1 MSIRIIKAG
10 IHDSVQD
17 KGRLGYQHLGI
28 NPGGVMD
35 HFAAQLANAILGKEF
50 NDPVLELHFPA
61 SKIRFEHNNIIC
73 ISGANFSPCI
83 DDVPVELN
91 HPLFVKSNSVL
102 EFKKRVSGTW
112 CYIAFFKPL
121 VTDKWLN
128 SYSTHTKVVAGGKE
142 GRLLKTGDVINV
154 NSEIN
159 TSRHFTWKIPPHNF
173 FAKEIEFITGSEWN
187 YLSDESQYNFEHC
200 FFCITSSSDRM
211 GYRLSGV
218 ALDAIQKQ
226 ELLSSAVSMG
236 TVQLLPNGQ
245 VIVLMADHQTTGGY
259 PKIAHVV
266 SSSLSLLAQKS
277 IQDIID
283 FKLISL
289 QEAEEKYIKQQRY
302 LHHIQE
308 ECKERMNS
316 LGIVES

>member
-1 MSIRIIKAG
+1 MSIKIIKAG
-10 IHDSVQD
+10 IFDSVQD

-35 HFAAQLANAILGKEF
+35 GFSAQLANAILGKEF
-50 NDPVLELHFPA
+50 TGPILELHFPA
-61 SKIRFEHNNIIC
+61 SKIKFTKGNIIS
-73 ISGANFSPCI
+73 ISGADFSPSI
-83 DDVPVELN
+83 DGVPVELN
-91 HPLFVKSNSVL
+91 HPLIVKNNSVL
-102 EFKKRVSGTW
+102 EFKKRITGTW

-121 VTDKWLN
+121 NINKWLG
-128 SYSTHTKVVAGGKE
+128 SYSTHLKVAAGGNK
-142 GRLLKTGDVINV
+142 GRLLETGDVIEV
-154 NSEIN
+154 NGEIN
-159 TSRHFTWKIPPHNF
+159 TSLHLNWKTKTTDF
-173 FAKEIEFITGSEWN
+173 SSKEVEFITGSEWN
-187 YLSDESQYNFEHC
+187 YLSDESKFNFEHC

-218 ALDAIQKQ
+218 TLDAVQKQ

-245 VIVLMADHQTTGGY
+245 LIVLMADHQTTGGY
-259 PKIAHVV
+259 PKVAHVV

-289 QEAEEKYIKQQRY
+289 AEAEENYIKQQRY
-302 LHHIQE
+302 LQNIKE
-308 ECKERMNS
+308 ECKKRMIT
-316 LGIVES
+316 LGILEE